1 MEFDVRC
8 FWTCIYGPCI
18 PSRLTRVNLSHNLR
32 RAVGFCLRIDFV
44 LHVCTWSQI
53 LLISTHIFCSCS
65 PLELLFCFCFSYCSF
80 QIFQCIC
87 LITSSSS
94 PTSLLKFHVLTVSS
108 LVPFL
113 NLLFFTFSAF
123 RCLFSLHFSSETSLL
138 SLPWPLFSITTLVSF
153 SFSLFFPC
161 MFCQL
166 SLLCFLVTHSSSQP
180 WFLHF
185 LFSYFSSP
193 FSLFYFFQHF
203 HFFTF
208 LRLTPFL
215 SYCFFTFASL
225 TSLLNLHFFTFSSL
239 THFFTFSGFPRVAQC
254 RQRLWRHGHRR
265 RRRPLRCLQR
275 RQGCRSHRSFL

>member
-1 MEFDVRC
+1 MTFVAGVGIPPPVEFDVRC
-8 FWTCIYGPCI
+8 FWTCIYGPCF
-18 PSRLTRVNLSHNLR
+18 PSRLTRVNFSQNLR

-87 LITSSSS
+87 LITSSS

-108 LVPFL
+108 PVPFL

-123 RCLFSLHFSSETSLL
+123 MCLFSLHFSSETSLL

-166 SLLCFLVTHSSSQP
+166 SLLCFLVTHSSSQL

-193 FSLFYFFQHF
+193 FSLFLLFSTLSLLHFPSSHSFSQLLFF
-203 HFFTF
+203 HFCF
-208 LRLTPFL
+208 
-215 SYCFFTFASL
+215 SYFSSQFAL
-225 TSLLNLHFFTFSSL
+225 LHFLFSD
-239 THFFTFSGFPRVAQC
+239 
-254 RQRLWRHGHRR
+254 
-265 RRRPLRCLQR
+265 
-275 RQGCRSHRSFL
+275 